1 MLLPAAPSSSA
12 TNSPRFIAPPPKPM
26 IMGHRAS
33 QQKRPAYVRYGS
45 LATGRYAS
53 RCCRMSASL
62 QKRTIRQTCRYVRL
76 VPCVD
81 GSELA
86 RVFFTFAGWSVQPC
100 VRPVSAAH
108 KAAGHN
114 ALRGSG
120 PGQKP
125 AFEMHWHK
133 WVVLIAGSTG
143 SALRAVRPSNLHI
156 TPDVDAISVTPRVRR
171 VPCSDHPWPSWPTPF
186 LQSCWRARS
195 QRPWWAAVPTMP

>member
-1 MLLPAAPSSSA
+1 MYRTRRKLLLSTLWVPDQTLLP
-12 TNSPRFIAPPPKPM
+12 
-26 IMGHRAS
+26 G
-33 QQKRPAYVRYGS
+33 
-45 LATGRYAS
+45 
-53 RCCRMSASL
+53 MSTLPLKAD
-62 QKRTIRQTCRYVRL
+62 KAQTCCHVRF

-86 RVFFTFAGWSVQPC
+86 RLFFTFAGWSVQPC

-108 KAAGHN
+108 EAAGHN

-133 WVVLIAGSTG
+133 WVGLIAGAAG

-156 TPDVDAISVTPRVRR
+156 TPDVGTI
-171 VPCSDHPWPSWPTPF
+171 DH
-186 LQSCWRARS
+186 
-195 QRPWWAAVPTMP
+195 AASTTGSL

>member
-1 MLLPAAPSSSA
+1 
-12 TNSPRFIAPPPKPM
+12 
-26 IMGHRAS
+26 
-33 QQKRPAYVRYGS
+33 
-45 LATGRYAS
+45 
-53 RCCRMSASL
+53 MSALSP
-62 QKRTIRQTCRYVRL
+62 KADIDRRDGHVRL

-86 RVFFTFAGWSVQPC
+86 RLFFTFAGWSVQPC

-143 SALRAVRPSNLHI
+143 SALRAVGPPNLHI
-156 TPDVDAISVTPRVRR
+156 TPDVGAIG
-171 VPCSDHPWPSWPTPF
+171 
-186 LQSCWRARS
+186 
-195 QRPWWAAVPTMP
+195 